1 MSGFNEAYAFGFYED
16 KMRALVQLFKYGKV
30 EPLAATFGEMMMRAL
45 PRDRRFDAI
54 VAMPMHW
61 RRRWERGFNQAELL
75 AREVSR
81 RSGIRYESV
90 LRRTKAT
97 PPQAGL
103 TGSKRRKNVAGAF
116 AVTRPDTI
124 RGKKLLLIDDVLTTG
139 ASAGACAR
147 VLKRAGAASV
157 TLLTIARADR
167 RMWTEPVHAPEAR
180 FTFTEPIGSLA
191 DGKSGSLA

>member
-1 MSGFNEAYAFGFYED
+1 
-16 KMRALVQLFKYGKV
+16 
-30 EPLAATFGEMMMRAL
+30 MRAL

-124 RGKKLLLIDDVLTTG
+124 
-139 ASAGACAR
+139 
-147 VLKRAGAASV
+147 
-157 TLLTIARADR
+157 
-167 RMWTEPVHAPEAR
+167 
-180 FTFTEPIGSLA
+180 
-191 DGKSGSLA
+191 